1 MVEHAIA
8 QWTRR
13 RRLRAAVV
21 PAAIGPYTRVMTT
34 STVVYERAA
43 WEHGDYW
50 WSTTPCCSREIR
62 LHYAYARYKARL
74 ERAMETPGIDQTPR
88 TVTSGSGGPSGAG
101 PAAPAGTCCSTTPS
115 PATWGHAAAR
125 RSSRQNHSWPGGAP
139 PERLGCRALYAGR
152 DDGAIARRVFL
163 HSPKRNYCTPNG
175 NRPWASGWVVQGASH
190 VTPPGDRCRA
200 SPRPPFVVP
209 NGMQGGCLPPFPQKE
224 LLHP

>member
-8 QWTRR
+8 QWTGR

-74 ERAMETPGIDQTPR
+74 ERAMETPGIDPDPEDRYQWFWRAKQCRTCGARWDVLFDYAESCYLGPR
-88 TVTSGSGGPSGAG
+88 
-101 PAAPAGTCCSTTPS
+101 
-115 PATWGHAAAR
+115 
-125 RSSRQNHSWPGGAP
+125 SRQEIIEAEPLMAWW
-139 PERLGCRALYAGR
+139 
-152 DDGAIARRVFL
+152 
-163 HSPKRNYCTPNG
+163 
-175 NRPWASGWVVQGASH
+175 RPA
-190 VTPPGDRCRA
+190 
-200 SPRPPFVVP
+200 
-209 NGMQGGCLPPFPQKE
+209 
-224 LLHP
+224 

>member
-1 MVEHAIA
+1 M
-8 QWTRR
+8 
-13 RRLRAAVV
+13 V

-34 STVVYERAA
+34 STVVYGTAA

-74 ERAMETPGIDQTPR
+74 ERAMETPGIDPDPEDRYQWFWR
-88 TVTSGSGGPSGAG
+88 AKQCRD

-115 PATWGHAAAR
+115 PATWGHEAAR

-152 DDGAIARRVFL
+152 DDGAIARRV
-163 HSPKRNYCTPNG
+163 SSSIPPKGTTAFG
-175 NRPWASGWVVQGASH
+175 
-190 VTPPGDRCRA
+190 RA
-200 SPRPPFVVP
+200 IAVAKDANTHQPDD
-209 NGMQGGCLPPFPQKE
+209 
-224 LLHP
+224 